1 MERSLLDAS
10 ETASQSDAWSTDV
23 LASDTE
29 RLQDVDT
36 DDTAS
41 VARSDDTAR
50 SEVDSEPAQNVDDV
64 QSDRKD
70 PLDPDNMQGIFLL

>member
-1 MERSLLDAS
+1 M
-10 ETASQSDAWSTDV
+10 
-23 LASDTE
+23 ASDTE

-50 SEVDSEPAQNVDDV
+50 SEADGDMAASADDPRM
-64 QSDRKD
+64 DRKD
-70 PLDPDNMQGIFLL
+70 LLESDAMRGIYEVL